1 MLSLPLRQQKILQIL
16 QSRTSY
22 ITGAELGRQL
32 GVSSRTIRTDITEL
46 NQSLVSLNAQVLS
59 VKSKGYLLSAADME
73 LLVNWVRE
81 DSAFLTRED
90 RVRYLA
96 FQLCLCD
103 TPISLYDLEDEM
115 AVSHTTL
122 DHDLRH
128 LKFRFVQSAPHIC
141 LYQQK
146 EEISF
151 ERNERKRREILNR
164 LFREDWDYDSKGN
177 AYYGYEF
184 LDEDILEIIMKEV
197 PVHLRHFNLA
207 MEDSSLVTLN
217 LALSIMYHRIRSG
230 HLLPDAPPAP
240 KPDSAAQG
248 AVQDMMDAL
257 EAKLKCTFRP
267 EERDDIYQLV
277 ASSHLLDASLLTFET
292 VYRYF
297 TDLTI
302 EMANDY
308 LKNIR
313 DVFHLDFFNDED
325 FYITLLQYIRSL
337 QAPIQTWNAQGNPDI
352 TKGKLAVEYEFA
364 HLFQLTAQ
372 KYLGYYLH
380 SAELLYLAYCISGAL
395 EYYYHH
401 HPEYKIRT
409 VLCGHL
415 NLAGVW
421 SLKRK
426 VLGAFANYIDVIAL
440 FPINS
445 RSAYDYSDTELIL
458 TTTRKEF
465 PSAEHVDVLRIS
477 TFMDSTDLLRIQ
489 HYISSRRMEHLYPNP
504 SVSLASL
511 LENAFWHERNGF
523 PSRFAAIEYLAQD
536 FIKEGI
542 VGDDFIADIL
552 RRESICP
559 FARCPGILLLHSLV
573 PASETRLSIAVLNH
587 RMIWNRYKF
596 RLIVMAAFTP
606 KDATLV
612 FALTRSFYETY
623 YDAEAIR
630 LLRTKEAVME
640 YYQGDPVM

>member
-22 ITGAELGRQL
+22 VTGTELGRQL

-46 NQSLVSLNAQVLS
+46 NQSLASLNAQVLS

-96 FQLCLCD
+96 FQLCLSDC
-103 TPISLYDLEDEM
+103 PISLYDLEEEM

-128 LKFRFVQSAPHIC
+128 LKFRFVQSVPYIC
-141 LYQQK
+141 LHQQK
-146 EEISF
+146 EEIYF
-151 ERNERKRREILNR
+151 EENEQKRREILNR
-164 LFREDWDYDSKGN
+164 LLREDWDYDSKGN

-197 PVHLRHFNLA
+197 PLHLRRHNLA

-217 LALSIMYHRIRSG
+217 LALAIMYHRIRSG
-230 HLLPDAPPAP
+230 HLLPAAAPAA
-240 KPDSAAQG
+240 KPDTAANS

-257 EAKLKCTFRP
+257 EARLKCSFCQ

-277 ASSHLLDASLLTFET
+277 ASSHLLDSSLLTFET

-302 EMANDY
+302 HMANDY

-337 QAPIQTWNAQGNPDI
+337 QAPIQTWNAQGNLDI
-352 TKGKLAVEYEFA
+352 TKGKLAVEFEFA

-380 SAELLYLAYCISGAL
+380 SAELLYLAYCVSGAL

-401 HPEYKIRT
+401 HPQYKIRT

-426 VLGAFANYIDVIAL
+426 VLGAFSNYIDTVAL

-445 RSAYDYSDTELIL
+445 RSAYDFSDIELIL

-465 PSAEHVDVLRIS
+465 PTAEHADVLRIS

-489 HYISSRRMEHLYPNP
+489 NYISSKRMDHLYPNP
-504 SVSLASL
+504 STTLPRL
-511 LENAFWHERNGF
+511 LKDAFWHERGGF
-523 PSRFAAIEYLAQD
+523 PSRFAAIEHLAQN
-536 FIKEGI
+536 FIREGI
-542 VGDDFIADIL
+542 VGDNFTADIL
-552 RRESICP
+552 RRESICS
-559 FARCPGILLLHSLV
+559 FARCPGILFLHSLV
-573 PASETRLSIAVLNH
+573 PADETRLSVAVLNH
-587 RMIWNRYKF
+587 RMIWNRYKI
-596 RLIVMAAFTP
+596 RLIVMASFTP
-606 KDATLV
+606 EDATLV
-612 FALTRSFYETY
+612 FALIRSFYTTR

-630 LLRTKEAVME
+630 LLRTKEDVMA
-640 YYQGDPVM
+640 YYGRE

>member
-46 NQSLVSLNAQVLS
+46 NQSLSSLNAQVLS

-96 FQLCLCD
+96 FQLCLSD
-103 TPISLYDLEDEM
+103 VPISLYDLEDEM

-128 LKFRFVQSAPHIC
+128 LKLRYVQSAPHIRM
-141 LYQQK
+141 YQQK
-146 EEISF
+146 EEIFF
-151 ERNERKRREILNR
+151 EKNEQKRREILNR

-177 AYYGYEF
+177 AYYGYDF
-184 LDEDILEIIMKEV
+184 LDEDVMEIIMKEV
-197 PVHLRHFNLA
+197 PNHLRSHNLA

-217 LALSIMYHRIRSG
+217 LALAIMYHRIRSG
-230 HLLPDAPPAP
+230 HLLPASPSVA
-240 KPDSAAQG
+240 KPDTASQQ
-248 AVQDMMDAL
+248 AVEAMMDAL
-257 EAKLKCTFRP
+257 EVQLKCSFRR

-277 ASSHLLDASLLTFET
+277 ASSHLLDANLLTFET

-297 TDLTI
+297 TDITI

-313 DVFHLDFFNDED
+313 EVFHLDFFNDED

-337 QAPIQTWNAQGNPDI
+337 QAPIQTWTAQGNLDI

-426 VLGAFANYIDVIAL
+426 VLGAFANYIDVTAL

-445 RSAYDYSDTELIL
+445 RSAFDFSDTELIL

-465 PSAEHVDVLRIS
+465 PMAEHSDLLRIS
-477 TFMDSTDLLRIQ
+477 TFMDSSDLLRIQ
-489 HYISSRRMEHLYPNP
+489 DYISSKRMEHLYPNP
-504 SVSLASL
+504 SATLPGL
-511 LENAFWHERNGF
+511 LENAFWHQRNGF

-536 FIKEGI
+536 FIGEGI
-542 VGDDFIADIL
+542 VEDGFTADIL
-552 RRESICP
+552 RRESICS
-559 FARCPGILLLHSLV
+559 FARCPGVLFLHSLV
-573 PASETRLSIAVLNH
+573 PAAKTKLSVAVLNH

-596 RLIVMAAFTP
+596 RLIVMASFTP
-606 KDATLV
+606 EDATLV
-612 FALTRSFYETY
+612 FALIRSFYTTH

-630 LLRTKEAVME
+630 LLRTREDVME
-640 YYQGDPVM
+640 YYREG